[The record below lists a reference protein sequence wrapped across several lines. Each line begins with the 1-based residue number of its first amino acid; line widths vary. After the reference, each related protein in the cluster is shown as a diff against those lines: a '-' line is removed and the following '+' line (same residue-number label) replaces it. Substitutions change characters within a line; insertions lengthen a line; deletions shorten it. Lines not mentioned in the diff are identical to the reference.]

1 MIDLTN
7 YREIQEP
14 IKTRTILSCSI
25 RLDKKTMLNV
35 LQSDSIFING
45 DCYKVP
51 EHILLECLINKKYGE
66 IKLDLEK
73 IDNEI

>member
-7 YREIQEP
+7 YREIQDP
-14 IKTRTILSCSI
+14 IKTRTILTCVI

-35 LQSDSIFING
+35 LQSSGIYING
-45 DCYKVP
+45 DYYKVP
-51 EHILLECLINKKYGE
+51 EHTLLECLINKKYGP

-73 IDNEI
+73 LDNAI